1 MAPMDAVQSATSR
14 AAEML
19 DMKGEIEA
27 SSFDAHAFP
36 EGDTVFD
43 FHRSGL
49 GLGIKPRSV
58 FVLHAV
64 HYDVVIVSGPLPRAD
79 RRVLAWLQEFLFDRV
94 QREILI
100 ALNSHGGVA
109 LRDDLAA
116 PRCLCHIAILRNEY
130 KSLYQ
135 DTVK

>member
-1 MAPMDAVQSATSR
+1 
-14 AAEML
+14 
-19 DMKGEIEA
+19 MKGKIEA
-27 SSFDAHAFP
+27 SDLDTHAFP

-43 FHRSGL
+43 FRRSGL

-58 FVLHAV
+58 FVFHAV

-79 RRVLAWLQEFLFDRV
+79 RRVLARLQEFLFDRV

-100 ALNSHGGVA
+100 ALNDHGGAA

-116 PRCLCHIAILRNEY
+116 PGCLRHFVTLRNEY

-135 DTVK
+135 DTVE